1 MKRCI
6 QSRVLNNKLSEEKK
20 VSKKTNQYFNKFPN
34 VWEEKQELQKE
45 IFEFSEGYKKFL
57 DRCKTERECAADIV
71 AEAKKRGF
79 ISLQEV
85 IKSGKHIKAGQKIYA
100 LNRDKSVI
108 LFVIGQQKLE
118 NGLRI
123 VGAHIDSPRLDVKPC
138 PLYED
143 TGIALMKTHYYGGI
157 RKYQWLSRPLAIHG
171 VVFNENGEKINI
183 CIGEDESDPVLFI
196 ADLLPHLAK
205 DQNQKKLSEAIT
217 GEGMNLLVGSM
228 PQADYKGDEK
238 VKSNIMNLLN
248 EKYGIKE
255 IDFTTAELE
264 IVPAGNSRDVGF
276 DRSMIAGYGH
286 DDRVCSY
293 TGIQAI
299 FEVENPKYTAV
310 GMFMDKEEVGS
321 QGNTGS
327 ESMYFEATLAELI
340 NLQEGTLGELST
352 RRCILA
358 TKVLSADVCA
368 AFDPNY
374 PEVSDKRNVSLM
386 GHGVQMTKY
395 TGSGGKY
402 SCNDANAEF
411 LSEVRRIFTKNE
423 VLWQVGE
430 LGKVDQGGGGT
441 IAYILSNAGA
451 DVVDCGTPMLG
462 MHAPF
467 EIVSKADVYMTYRAY
482 LAFLADSF

>member
-1 MKRCI
+1 ME
-6 QSRVLNNKLSEEKK
+6 VNEH
-20 VSKKTNQYFNKFPN
+20 FNKFPN
-34 VWEEKQELQKE
+34 VWEQKGELKEK
-45 IFEFSEGYKKFL
+45 IFDFSEGYKKFL

-79 ISLQEV
+79 VSLEEV
-85 IKSGKHIKAGQKIYA
+85 VKAGKYIKAGQKIYA

-108 LFVIGQQKLE
+108 LFVIGEQKLE
-118 NGLRI
+118 KGLRI
-123 VGAHIDSPRLDVKPC
+123 VGAHIDSPRLDLKPC

-171 VVFNENGEKINI
+171 VVFNEKGEKIEI
-183 CIGEDESDPVLFI
+183 CIGEDNDDPVLFI

-205 DQNQKKLSEAIT
+205 DQRQKKLSEAIT
-217 GEGMNLLVGSM
+217 GEGMNLLVGSI
-228 PQADYKGDEK
+228 PDTDYEGQEK
-238 VKSNIMNLLN
+238 VKSNIMNLLHD
-248 EKYGIKE
+248 KYGIKE

-264 IVPAGNSRDVGF
+264 IVPAGMARDVGF
-276 DRSMIAGYGH
+276 DRSMIAAYGQ

-293 TGIQAI
+293 TGVQAI
-299 FEVENPKYTAV
+299 LEVENPKYTAV

-327 ESMYFEATLAELI
+327 ESMYFEAALAELI
-340 NLQEGTLGELST
+340 NLQEGTSGELSK
-352 RRCILA
+352 RRCILSS
-358 TKVLSADVCA
+358 KVLSADVCA

-374 PEVSDKRNVSLM
+374 PEVSDKRNVSFI

-411 LSEVRRIFTKNE
+411 VSHVRQIFDKND
-423 VLWQVGE
+423 VMWQVGE

-451 DVVDCGTPMLG
+451 DVIDCGTPMIG

-467 EIVSKADVYMTYRAY
+467 EIVSKADVYMTYKAY
-482 LAFLADSF
+482 SAFLASSFER